1 MTVQER
7 EIADSP
13 ELLVF
18 GEYEQRPLPVDELVV
33 LPQVRSGLN
42 PDLRD
47 IKESIRANGLLNP
60 IDVARMDEFQLYEY
74 IEFVNHLWNTS
85 IDATQYEPLRHD
97 DGFFYMVIAGHTR
110 TEAIRQLQDEDETN
124 RRYALM
130 TKIHKITDPEEI
142 ISLQLDENL
151 HSKPA
156 QERQAMAIVEAY
168 EYGRLHNK
176 WASPAEFSKLNRG
189 KFSRKILSEALGFAR
204 LPSEARDFVFSG
216 GLSYN
221 AAVELGK
228 ASEAFMDSA
237 AAQFGLGPE
246 EIPTAEVLSD
256 LDEAYRLQL
265 ARHISHIQA
274 EGLNSTAAKK
284 YIQGQALLAQEKSAK
299 LRGEMDESDSL
310 FDMSFIGAEE
320 QRAQYLGTLRSELWQ
335 MHQKIARV
343 AHADDILKLHGELT
357 RLDTAE
363 ARDTYRRSMG
373 RLGLAFSSG
382 AN

>member
-1 MTVQER
+1 MLKEG
-7 EIADSP
+7 EIAQSP
-13 ELLVF
+13 ELLIF
-18 GEYEQRPLPVDELVV
+18 GEHEQRPFPVDELVV

-74 IEFVNHLWNTS
+74 VEFVNHLWGTS
-85 IDATQYEPLRHD
+85 IDPGQYESLRGE

-110 TEAIRQLQDEDETN
+110 TEAISQLQAEDEHG
-124 RRYALM
+124 RRFAVM
-130 TKIHKITDPEEI
+130 TKVHKIADPAEI

-168 EYGRLHNK
+168 EYGRLHEK
-176 WASPAEFSKLNRG
+176 WSSPAEFAKLNKG

-216 GLSYN
+216 SLSYN

-228 ASEAFMDSA
+228 ASENFIDSIA
-237 AAQFGLGPE
+237 ARFGLGADE
-246 EIPTAEVLSD
+246 APTSD
-256 LDEAYRLQL
+256 LVIDDMQEAYRLLL
-265 ARHISHIQA
+265 AGHIAHIQA
-274 EGLNSTAAKK
+274 HGLNSTASKK
-284 YIQGQALLAQEKSAK
+284 YIQGQAILATEKAAK

-310 FDMSFIGAEE
+310 FDMSFVSADE
-320 QRAQYLGTLRSELWQ
+320 QRLQYLRELRGELWQ
-335 MHQKIARV
+335 AHQKIARV
-343 AHADDILKLHGELT
+343 AHADNILKLHGELA
-357 RLDTAE
+357 RLDMAE
-363 ARDTYRRSMG
+363 ARETYRRSIG
-373 RLGLAFSSG
+373 RLGLSFSS
-382 AN
+382 